1 MKTKLVTM
9 IFAIAFLFPLSL
21 TSQNIVAD
29 FNAQS
34 DFSITLEKLNKL
46 IESGNEETIPTNKIL
61 FITGTIST
69 KVIKSEEGEPF
80 LAEIELISGKWEG
93 LESVRI
99 YKLLAT
105 MNGAEFEALFN
116 EDETIPL
123 PNGAEVLIVC
133 NYKGINTS
141 NKKYGT
147 IPIVNCINIRKID

>member
-1 MKTKLVTM
+1 MKTRIVTM
-9 IFAIAFLFPLSL
+9 IFALTILFPLSL
-21 TSQNIVAD
+21 TSQNIVTD
-29 FNAQS
+29 FNTQS
-34 DFSITLEKLNKL
+34 DFSITLERLSKL
-46 IESGNEETIPTNKIL
+46 IESGKEETIPTNKIL

-99 YKLLAT
+99 YKLLAI
-105 MNGAEFEALFN
+105 MNGSEFEALFN

-141 NKKYGT
+141 NKKYGA
-147 IPIVNCINIRKID
+147 IPMVNCINIRKID